1 MKELQR
7 LLDRLVAAGAP
18 GAGGWVQD
26 DSGARQAASGVA
38 DLRTGRPMRPELHF
52 RAGSL
57 TKSLVATVV
66 LQLVAEGRL
75 SLQDSL
81 QRWLPGILPYGEQ
94 VTIRQLLN
102 HTSGVPHNWA
112 TVEQTLYRS
121 PGGRFRVWTPRKL
134 VALVADQPPD
144 FPPGTAWS
152 YSNTGYL
159 LLGLVVEA
167 ASGSALG
174 QELHRRI
181 LGPLGLHGTS
191 FPGTS
196 SGIPSPRSRGYSL
209 PLGPQ
214 GEPLDGPLLD
224 VTAQNPLVG
233 LGGGRAGVRPGGP
246 GLASSGGCWAAG
258 CWHGCWPRCC
268 PPSRSHLVPS
278 RSPCMTATA
287 WDCWRPRR
295 PPGAWSAWSAASPAS

>member
-1 MKELQR
+1 MVRVVDEVAMARDHPAPHPRCETTSYRKSSMTQLEKVQGLS
-7 LLDRLVAAGAP
+7 DGLVAAGAP
-18 GAGGWVQD
+18 RGAARGQD
-26 DSGARQAASGVA
+26 DSGARRPASGVA
-38 DLRTGRPMRPELHF
+38 ARRTGRPMRPELHF

-121 PGGRFRVWTPRKL
+121 PGGRFRVWTPREL
-134 VALVADQPPD
+134 VALVADQPPG

-159 LLGLVVEA
+159 LLGLVVET
-167 ASGSALG
+167 ASGSTLG

-181 LGPLGLHGTS
+181 FGPLGLHGTS
-191 FPGTS
+191 FPETS
-196 SGIPSPRSRGYSL
+196 PGIPSPRSRGYSL

-224 VTAQNPLVG
+224 LTAQNPSW
-233 LGGGRAGVRPGGP
+233 A
-246 GLASSGGCWAAG
+246 WAAG
-258 CWHGCWPRCC
+258 ALVSALEDLTGFLRALLGGRLLPPRL
-268 PPSRSHLVPS
+268 R
-278 RSPCMTATA
+278 A
-287 WDCWRPRR
+287 
-295 PPGAWSAWSAASPAS
+295 G

>member
-1 MKELQR
+1 MRELQR
-7 LLDRLVAAGAP
+7 LLDQLVAAGAP
-18 GAGGWVQD
+18 GAAGWVQD
-26 DSGARQAASGVA
+26 DNGAQPAASGVA
-38 DLRTGRPMRPELHF
+38 DLRTGGPMRPELHF

-81 QRWLPGILPYGEQ
+81 DRRLPGILPYGEQ
-94 VTIRQLLN
+94 VTLRQLLN

-121 PGGRFRVWTPRKL
+121 PGGRSRDWTPREL

-152 YSNTGYL
+152 YSNTGYH

-167 ASGSALG
+167 AGGSTLG

-181 LGPLGLHGTS
+181 VAPLGLHGTS
-191 FPGTS
+191 FPES
-196 SGIPSPRSRGYSL
+196 SPDHPEPALARLQPSA
-209 PLGPQ
+209 GPA
-214 GEPLDGPLLD
+214 GEAAGGSAAGRHGPE
-224 VTAQNPLVG
+224 PLVG
-233 LGGGRAGVRPGGP
+233 LGGGCVGVRPGGP
-246 GLASSGGCWAAG
+246 DPVLPGAAG
-258 CWHGCWPRCC
+258 RPAAPPRAAGRDAAHRHGPTEFH
-268 PPSRSHLVPS
+268 PTPHV
-278 RSPCMTATA
+278 
-287 WDCWRPRR
+287 
-295 PPGAWSAWSAASPAS
+295 